1 MWTNFRFSE
10 YKTLFLRLLLVYF
23 FYFIARFLFFC
34 YNFNLIEIDNVS
46 DFFSLYYHGLAFDT
60 TAILYVNALFILFS
74 IIPLTINATR
84 TYQNFLFYI
93 YFSTNLLAFAT
104 NFIDFIYY
112 RFNFGRSTIAAL
124 DSLQHESNKM
134 LLFSNFLVNY
144 WHVFLLFFACCF
156 VWVFAYR
163 KIIVSPIKITSKIK
177 YFTFSIVMFLV
188 ISTLAIGGI
197 RGDFQKSTRPI
208 NLIDASRFVSH
219 VSQSD
224 FVLNTPFAL
233 IRTAFSNSF
242 KKVSFVS
249 QKTIDTLVFPIK
261 QYKNNAPTKPNIV
274 VFILES
280 NGREYFSSFNK
291 HSNILNFKG
300 YAPFVDSLAQH
311 SLIFSNAYANGYKS
325 IHAVSSVL
333 AGIPSF
339 KDAFTSSPY
348 PKQKTQSLVSV
359 LETLGYNTSFYHG
372 APNGS
377 MGFLG
382 YSKILGIDN
391 YLGKNEYNND
401 RDFDGVWGIWD
412 EPFFQFF
419 NKSLSK
425 KKQPF
430 FATIFSVSSHEPY
443 QIPDK
448 YKGKFPLGDVNI
460 HQTIGYTDFALKQFF
475 AKAKT
480 KSWFKNTIFVM
491 VGDHGNTIFYDH
503 YKKVGNQNAVMMLL
517 YDPKGKYVGENTDFA
532 QQIDIYPTILDIIGY
547 QKPFR
552 SWGQS
557 LVDTKSQKPFLVKW
571 TNNLYEMRMGKYTA
585 TFDGKNIVGIYLKDD
600 LNWSKNLVNNDK
612 PEMQTIKTQLKAFV
626 QDYMARI
633 IDTKLE

>member
-1 MWTNFRFSE
+1 MWSNFRFSE
-10 YKTLFLRLLLVYF
+10 YKTLFFRLLLVYF
-23 FYFIARFLFFC
+23 FYFIARLLFFF
-34 YNFNLIEIDNVS
+34 YNFNLIEIDS
-46 DFFSLYYHGLAFDT
+46 IFDFFSLYYHGLAFDT

-74 IIPLTINATR
+74 IIPLTINATK
-84 TYQNFLFYI
+84 TYQIFLFYL
-93 YFSTNLLAFAT
+93 YFATNLLAFAT

-124 DSLQHESNKM
+124 DSLQNESNKM

-144 WHVFLLFFACCF
+144 WHVFLLFFLSCLA
-156 VWVFAYR
+156 WVYTYQ
-163 KIIVSPIKITSKIK
+163 KIKILPIKITSKIK
-177 YFTFSIVMFLV
+177 YFIASIVMFLV

-242 KKVSFVS
+242 KKVNFVS

-261 QYKNNAPTKPNIV
+261 QYKNNAPIKPNIV

-280 NGREYFSSFNK
+280 NGREYFASFNK

-311 SLIFSNAYANGYKS
+311 SLVFSNAYANGYKS

-391 YLGKNEYNND
+391 YFGKNEYNND
-401 RDFDGVWGIWD
+401 VDFDGVWGIWD
-412 EPFFQFF
+412 EPFFQYF
-419 NKSLSK
+419 NKSLSAQ
-425 KKQPF
+425 KQPF
-430 FATIFSVSSHEPY
+430 FATLFSVSSHEPY

-480 KSWFKNTIFVM
+480 QSWFKNTIFVM
-491 VGDHGNTIFYDH
+491 VGDHGNTIFYDQ

-552 SWGQS
+552 SWGRS
-557 LVDTKSQKPFLVKW
+557 LVDTKLQKPFLVKW
-571 TNNLYEMRMGKYTA
+571 TNNLYEMRTGKYTA

-600 LNWSKNLVNNDK
+600 LDWSKNLVNNNN

-633 IDTKLE
+633 IDKKLE